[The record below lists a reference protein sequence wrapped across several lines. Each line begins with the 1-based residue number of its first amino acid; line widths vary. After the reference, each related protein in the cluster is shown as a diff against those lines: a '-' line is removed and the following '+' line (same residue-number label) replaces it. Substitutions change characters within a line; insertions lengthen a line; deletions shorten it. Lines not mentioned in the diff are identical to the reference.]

1 MTEIADGISIT
12 GLTIGGAA
20 LTAIGGLLGA
30 VIRARMGRTEITPQP
45 LEVRQTEK
53 YVTCA
58 QCAEHRQ
65 SIGNRID
72 AVAPQLSALSK
83 KLDEIDAKAETRS
96 YNLHRRLDPIV
107 EQTASTRDRLNDHLN
122 EQNRIKGNA

>member
-1 MTEIADGISIT
+1 MTEGISIT
-12 GLTIGGAA
+12 GLTVGGAA
-20 LTAIGGLLGA
+20 LTTIGGLVGA
-30 VIRARMGRTEITPQP
+30 WLRARHGRTEITPQP
-45 LEVRQTEK
+45 LKVEQTEK

-58 QCAEHRQ
+58 QCAEHRLG
-65 SIGNRID
+65 IDNRINQI
-72 AVAPQLSALSK
+72 APQLSALSN

>member
-1 MTEIADGISIT
+1 MTDAIPDGVQILIGGGALT
-12 GLTIGGAA
+12 TIGG
-20 LTAIGGLLGA
+20 ILGA
-30 VIRARMGRTEITPQP
+30 IINARYSRTKIEPQP

-107 EQTASTRDRLNDHLN
+107 EQTASTRARLNDHLN
-122 EQNRIKGNA
+122 EQNRSRGNA